1 MMRNMMM
8 ILFGGSFSALRFLL
22 RINETTTI
30 DELREIKKE
39 LLSNKNPKMR
49 KAIFNSMIVIDDA
62 IASRYFR
69 F

>member
-1 MMRNMMM
+1 MM
-8 ILFGGSFSALRFLL
+8 IWFSGSFSALRFLL

-30 DELREIKKE
+30 DELRKIKKE

>member
-8 ILFGGSFSALRFLL
+8 IWFSGSFSALRFLL

-30 DELREIKKE
+30 DELRKIKKE